1 MRVTSTSNL
10 VSWETKKRITAT
22 SFQTLNSFV
31 MSLDLIRREIE
42 SHANEKLLIFSFLI
56 VELSKPP

>member
-10 VSWETKKRITAT
+10 VSSETKKRITAT

>member
-10 VSWETKKRITAT
+10 VSSETKKRITAT

-56 VELSKPP
+56 VELSEPP

>member
-10 VSWETKKRITAT
+10 VSSETKKRITAT
-22 SFQTLNSFV
+22 SFQILNSFV

>member
-10 VSWETKKRITAT
+10 VSSETKKRITAT

-42 SHANEKLLIFSFLI
+42 IHANEKLLIFSFLI

>member
-1 MRVTSTSNL
+1 MGVTSTPNL
-10 VSWETKKRITAT
+10 VSSETKKRITAT

-31 MSLDLIRREIE
+31 MSLDLMRREIE
-42 SHANEKLLIFSFLI
+42 SHANKKLLIFSFLI